1 MKKIFFASIATL
13 LLILSFSSF
22 NASAATPPVADEK
35 TATIAEKEKVESPE
49 AKAVLAR
56 LEEIKAM
63 DKSEMTAKEKRELRK
78 EVRAL
83 KTKAA
88 QLGGGVYISAGA
100 LIVILLLILLL

>member
-1 MKKIFFASIATL
+1 MKKNICSSLVALVLTLFISI
-13 LLILSFSSF
+13 S
-22 NASAATPPVADEK
+22 ASAATPSTTTENPAK
-35 TATIAEKEKVESPE
+35 LSKKEKVMASEEGKIILS
-49 AKAVLAR
+49 R

-63 DKSEMTAKEKRELRK
+63 DKSEMTAKEKKQLRK

-83 KTKAA
+83 KTQAA